1 MAAQDTIARLDASL
15 ERAGT
20 DIKIFRAASFVEC
33 RARVRGLSAQEL
45 RPGST
50 SGQGTFRAILSPTA
64 FTASGAAVTLPL
76 KVTDKVLWNG
86 SQRTVTFVWPVY
98 INGQVVR
105 IEADFMG

>member
-1 MAAQDTIARLDASL
+1 MTAAATIARLDASL
-15 ERAGT
+15 ARSGSP
-20 DIKIFRAASFVEC
+20 IRVFRGASYVEC
-33 RARVRGLSAQEL
+33 AAKVKGLSAQEL

-64 FTASGAAVTLPL
+64 FTAAGAAVTLPL
-76 KVTDKVLWNG
+76 KVGDKVLFNAA
-86 SQRTVTFVWPVY
+86 QRTITYVWPVY

>member
-50 SGQGTFRAILSPTA
+50 GGQGTFRAILSPTK
-64 FTASGAAVTLPL
+64 FTVAGAAVSLPI
-76 KVTDKVLWNG
+76 KITDKVLWNG
-86 SQRTVTFVWPVY
+86 SQRSITYVWPV
-98 INGQVVR
+98 IMDGQVVR

>member
-1 MAAQDTIARLDASL
+1 MTAAATIARLDASL
-15 ERAGT
+15 ARSASP
-20 DIKIFRAASFVEC
+20 IKVFRGSSYVEC
-33 RARVRGLSAQEL
+33 AARVKGLSAQEL

-64 FTASGAAVTLPL
+64 FTAAGAAVTLPM

-86 SQRTVTFVWPVY
+86 AQRTITFVWPVF
-98 INGQVVR
+98 IDGQVVR

>member
-50 SGQGTFRAILSPTA
+50 SGQGAFRAILSPTDFA
-64 FTASGAAVTLPL
+64 GGAVPLPL

-86 SQRTVTFVWPVY
+86 SQRSITYVWPV
-98 INGQVVR
+98 IMDGQVVR